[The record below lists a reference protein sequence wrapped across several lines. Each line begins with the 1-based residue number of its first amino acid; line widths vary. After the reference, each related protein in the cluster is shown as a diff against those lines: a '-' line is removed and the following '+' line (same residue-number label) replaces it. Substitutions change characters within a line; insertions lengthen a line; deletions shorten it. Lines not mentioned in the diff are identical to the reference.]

1 MANNGWWLEEVA
13 LAYPP
18 TARMVPEHRVN
29 GDEKSTTSG
38 AQMWRRLEGMHR
50 DFEIR
55 RNRSPQN
62 PPDFW
67 IRMTGKM

>member
-1 MANNGWWLEEVA
+1 
-13 LAYPP
+13 
-18 TARMVPEHRVN
+18 MVPEHRVN